1 MVGAGVADINVN
13 PALLAM
19 PFAVVTFTLPVEPA
33 PTTAV
38 ILVALT
44 TVNEVA
50 AVPPKLTAVAP
61 VKFVPV
67 IVTVCPVPAEVG
79 LNEAIVGGGKYVKA
93 ARVPVPDAVVTET
106 TPEAPAPTVALILVA
121 LTTVN
126 VVAAVPPKLT
136 AVAPVKFVPI
146 MLTT

>member
-1 MVGAGVADINVN
+1 MPDVGVNDVIAGAGVAVINVN

-19 PFAVVTFTLPVEPA
+19 PFAVVTLTLPVAPA

-50 AVPPKLTAVAP
+50 EVPPKLTAVAP

-67 IVTVCPVPAEVG
+67 IVTVCPVPAEIG
-79 LNEAIVGGGKYVKA
+79 LNDAIVGGGK
-93 ARVPVPDAVVTET
+93 
-106 TPEAPAPTVALILVA
+106 
-121 LTTVN
+121 
-126 VVAAVPPKLT
+126 
-136 AVAPVKFVPI
+136 
-146 MLTT
+146 